1 MNNQVTFT
9 VAADGEYQ
17 RVGEHYTGIEDINI
31 AKQLYCEVCA
41 GKYAKWGPAI
51 GIRYKTQK
59 ETYEINI
66 VSNEVL
72 HIDIMDYMPEEFRE
86 AEPVKKA
93 LDEIREAFPDYIDL
107 SKEAD
112 YDELEL

>member
-41 GKYAKWGPAI
+41 GKYAK
-51 GIRYKTQK
+51 
-59 ETYEINI
+59 
-66 VSNEVL
+66 
-72 HIDIMDYMPEEFRE
+72 
-86 AEPVKKA
+86 
-93 LDEIREAFPDYIDL
+93 
-107 SKEAD
+107 
-112 YDELEL
+112 